1 MNTIVATLVMTHITI
16 VCVTL
21 YLHRSQ
27 AHRGVTFN
35 PVVAH
40 FMRFWL
46 WLTTGMVTKEWVA
59 THRKHHRYTEELG
72 DPHSPHVSGFW
83 TVMIKGALLYKRAAR
98 DRAMIQAY
106 GTGTPNDWIERN
118 LYSKYTVL
126 GIHFMLI
133 ADLYLFQ
140 LWGFVVWGVQMLWI
154 PFWAAGIVNGLA
166 HWWGYRN
173 TATPDQSRN
182 ISPVGVIIGGEE
194 LHNNH
199 HAEPGNPRLSRKW
212 WEFDIGWM
220 YITVLRWLGLA
231 TLRTEI

>member
-1 MNTIVATLVMTHITI
+1 MVMTHITI
-16 VCVTL
+16 MCVTL

-35 PVVAH
+35 PVIAH
-40 FMRFWL
+40 AMRFWL
-46 WLTTGMVTKEWVA
+46 WLTTGMVTQEWVA
-59 THRKHHRYTEELG
+59 THRKHHRYTEESG

-83 TVMIKGALLYKRAAR
+83 TVMIKGALLYKRAAK

-106 GTGTPNDWIERN
+106 GTGTPMDWIERN

-133 ADLYLFQ
+133 IDLYLFQ
-140 LWGFVVWGVQMLWI
+140 LWGLVVWGIQMLWI
-154 PFWAAGIVNGLA
+154 PFWAAGVVNGLG

-173 TATPDQSRN
+173 TDTADQSRN
-182 ISPVGVIIGGEE
+182 ISPVGIIIGGEE

-220 YITVLRWLGLA
+220 YITILRWLGLA
-231 TLRTEI
+231 TIRAEI